1 VISWKM
7 VRFKRL
13 FSKPFHD
20 PRMLIDIHC
29 HLTAPEF
36 EGRVGEIIEES
47 VKAGVKAIITS
58 GLGYEDGLKALEISD
73 HRIVYPSL
81 GVSPYML
88 EGYEKVIE
96 LISRESR
103 RIVAIGEVGL
113 DYWRVRDD
121 VGRDRQR
128 RVFREFIELSKS
140 LDLPLIIHSRSAGKY
155 ALEMLFEMRAERV
168 IMHAFDGAAKH
179 AVKAVERG
187 YMFSIPPSIA
197 RSQQKRNL
205 VKRIPLENLLL
216 ESDSPALPPVAGRI
230 NYPWNIKVS
239 AEWIGKIKGVSIEKV
254 IEVTGRNAAEILDL
268 RL

>member
-1 VISWKM
+1 
-7 VRFKRL
+7 
-13 FSKPFHD
+13 
-20 PRMLIDIHC
+20 MLIDVHC

-36 EGRVGEIIEES
+36 EGRVGEVVKKS

-58 GLGYEDGLKALEISD
+58 GLGYEDGLKALKISD
-73 HRIVYPSL
+73 YRIVYPSL

-88 EGYEKVIE
+88 EGYEQVIE
-96 LISRESR
+96 LISRESK

-113 DYWRVRDD
+113 DHWRVRDD
-121 VGRDRQR
+121 EGRDRQR

-155 ALEMLFEMRAERV
+155 ALEILFEMKAERV
-168 IMHAFDGAAKH
+168 VMHAFDGAAKH

-216 ESDSPALPPVAGRI
+216 ESDSPVLSPVAGQV
-230 NYPWNIKVS
+230 NYPWNILVS
-239 AEWIGKIKGVSIEKV
+239 ADWIGKIKGVSIEKV
-254 IEVTGRNAAEILDL
+254 IEVTGRNAAEMLDL

>member
-1 VISWKM
+1 
-7 VRFKRL
+7 
-13 FSKPFHD
+13 
-20 PRMLIDIHC
+20 MLIDVHC

-36 EGRVGEIIEES
+36 EGKVREIVQKS

-58 GLGYEDGLKALEISD
+58 GLDYEDGLKALKISD
-73 HRIVYPSL
+73 YRIVYPSL

-88 EGYEKVIE
+88 EGYEQVIE
-96 LISRESR
+96 LINRESR

-121 VGRDRQR
+121 EGRDRQR

-140 LDLPLIIHSRSAGKY
+140 LDLPLIIHSRSAGRY
-155 ALEMLFEMRAERV
+155 ALEILFEMKAERV

-179 AVKAVERG
+179 AVKAVEKG

-216 ESDSPALPPVAGRI
+216 ESDSPVLSPVAGQV
-230 NYPWNIKVS
+230 NYPWNILVS
-239 AEWIGKIKGVSIEKV
+239 AEWIGKIKRVPIEKV
-254 IEVTGRNAAEILDL
+254 VEVTGRNAAEILDL

>member
-1 VISWKM
+1 
-7 VRFKRL
+7 
-13 FSKPFHD
+13 
-20 PRMLIDIHC
+20 MLIDVHC

-36 EGRVGEIIEES
+36 EGKVGEIVEKS

-58 GLGYEDGLKALEISD
+58 GLGYEDGLKALGISD
-73 HRIVYPSL
+73 YRIVYPSL

-88 EGYEKVIE
+88 EGYEQVIE
-96 LISRESR
+96 LISRESK

-121 VGRDRQR
+121 EGRDRQR

-155 ALEMLFEMRAERV
+155 ALEMLFEMKAERV

-216 ESDSPALPPVAGRI
+216 ESDSPVLSPVAGQV
-230 NYPWNIKVS
+230 NYPWNILVS

>member
-1 VISWKM
+1 
-7 VRFKRL
+7 
-13 FSKPFHD
+13 
-20 PRMLIDIHC
+20 MLIDVHC

-36 EGRVGEIIEES
+36 KDRVEEIVEKS
-47 VKAGVKAIITS
+47 VKAGVKSIITS
-58 GLGYEDGLKALEISD
+58 GLGHEDGLKALEISD
-73 HRIVYPSL
+73 YRVVYPSL

-88 EGYEKVIE
+88 EGYEQVIE

-113 DYWRVRDD
+113 DYWHVRDD
-121 VGRDRQR
+121 KGRYRQR
-128 RVFREFIELSKS
+128 RVFKEFIELSKS

-179 AVKAVERG
+179 ALKAVERG

-216 ESDSPALPPVAGRI
+216 ESDSPVLSPVAGQV
-230 NYPWNIKVS
+230 NYPWNIRVS

>member
-1 VISWKM
+1 
-7 VRFKRL
+7 
-13 FSKPFHD
+13 
-20 PRMLIDIHC
+20 MLIDVHC

-36 EGRVGEIIEES
+36 EGKVGEIVEKS
-47 VKAGVKAIITS
+47 VKAGVKAMITS

-73 HRIVYPSL
+73 YRIVYPSL

-88 EGYEKVIE
+88 EGYEQVID
-96 LISRESR
+96 LINRESKK
-103 RIVAIGEVGL
+103 IVAIGEVGL

-121 VGRDRQR
+121 EGRDRQR

-140 LDLPLIIHSRSAGKY
+140 LDLPLIIHSRSAGRY
-155 ALEMLFEMRAERV
+155 ALEILFEMRAEKV

-216 ESDSPALPPVAGRI
+216 ESDSPVLSPVAGQV
-230 NYPWNIKVS
+230 NYPWNILVS
-239 AEWIGKIKGVSIEKV
+239 ADWIGKIKGVPIEKV